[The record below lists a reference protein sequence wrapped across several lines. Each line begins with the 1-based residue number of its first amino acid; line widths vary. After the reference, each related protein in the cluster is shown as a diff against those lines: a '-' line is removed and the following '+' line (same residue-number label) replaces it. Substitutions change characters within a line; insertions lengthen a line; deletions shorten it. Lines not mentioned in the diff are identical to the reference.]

1 MARHRSHNRDEVGR
15 FHVSGQPG
23 ILHSYVQC
31 SAVPYMYVSHCYVVV
46 SRNGRLHS
54 VHGFSGSA
62 SRGAAQS
69 RDATK
74 SKYPP

>member
-1 MARHRSHNRDEVGR
+1 MARHRSHNRDEVGSM
-15 FHVSGQPG
+15 FPDSQAFCTHM
-23 ILHSYVQC
+23 LQC

-54 VHGFSGSA
+54 VHGFSGSVC
-62 SRGAAQS
+62 RGAAQS